1 MELHENTYQQ
11 AFEDFLR
18 HDAERGITE
27 ATGHQGDGHSLW
39 VLLFEDGR
47 YALEHD
53 FTPESGRESTAC
65 VAVPV
70 EPLKAG
76 EYDPERPED
85 STFDRA
91 IDTMWRRFRDSLK
104 ATV

>member
-18 HDAERGITE
+18 NDAERGITE
-27 ATGHQGDGHSLW
+27 ATSHLNDGHALW

-53 FTPESGRESTAC
+53 FMGNFREKNAAC
-65 VAVPV
+65 VAVPI
-70 EPLKAG
+70 EPLNDREFDAAN
-76 EYDPERPED
+76 PED

-91 IDTMWRRFRDSLK
+91 IDTMWQRFRASLK
-104 ATV
+104 TTV